1 MIINAF
7 NSSNFIPKRK
17 VRKKNY
23 HKTTDGKAEKHEF
36 PQMNCQTSLLCFETF
51 PKVFMW
57 ENKPIF
63 MGWLILFLEEGS
75 SSTNLVKKIPPTG
88 KENNSKI
95 QNYCII

>member
-17 VRKKNY
+17 VRKKKLL
-23 HKTTDGKAEKHEF
+23 HKTTDGKALRN
-36 PQMNCQTSLLCFETF
+36 MNCQTSILCFETF

-75 SSTNLVKKIPPTG
+75 SSTNLVKK
-88 KENNSKI
+88 NSSHWQRK
-95 QNYCII
+95 

>member
-17 VRKKNY
+17 VRKKKLL
-23 HKTTDGKAEKHEF
+23 HKTTDGKALRNMNS
-36 PQMNCQTSLLCFETF
+36 PYMNCQTSILCFETF

-75 SSTNLVKKIPPTG
+75 SSTNLVKK
-88 KENNSKI
+88 NSSHWQRK
-95 QNYCII
+95 